1 MMKETDMTNLN
12 TFEGIKG
19 YATYA
24 AAMRKLKKEIPS
36 DNIKS
41 LWATSIQCHVAIS
54 SEGRFIPVAVGERA
68 VQAGLHF
75 RGVAIVG

>member
-1 MMKETDMTNLN
+1 MTMMNEENTMNLN

-24 AAMRKLKKEIPS
+24 AAQRKLQKEMNS
-36 DNIKS
+36 S
-41 LWATSIQCHVAIS
+41 FSQGVQCFVAVS

>member
-1 MMKETDMTNLN
+1 MMNEVNMTNLN

-24 AAMRKLKKEIPS
+24 AALRKLQKEI
-36 DNIKS
+36 
-41 LWATSIQCHVAIS
+41 TSHGVQCFVAVS
-54 SEGRFIPVAVGERA
+54 PAGRFIPVAVGERA

>member
-1 MMKETDMTNLN
+1 MTNLN

-36 DNIKS
+36 DNINS

>member
-1 MMKETDMTNLN
+1 MKETNMTNLN

-36 DNIKS
+36 NNINT
-41 LWATSIQCHVAIS
+41 LGAISIQCHVAIS
-54 SEGRFIPVAVGERA
+54 PEGRFIPVAVGHRA
-68 VQAGLHF
+68 VQVGLHF

>member
-1 MMKETDMTNLN
+1 MTNLN

-24 AAMRKLKKEIPS
+24 AALRKLQKEVT
-36 DNIKS
+36 S
-41 LWATSIQCHVAIS
+41 LGIQCFVAVS
-54 SEGRFIPVAVGERA
+54 PAGRFIPVAVGEDA
-68 VQAGLHF
+68 ALAGLHF